1 MNPSSSGSRSHL
13 LLQTRD
19 GQRQQRQWCP
29 LSLEEYL
36 RWEFNAVLWILLVGT
51 TSCLLRELFHLL
63 RIRLWN
69 SPKVAPPSCVVITDV
84 GFNSNPRQNLNVR
97 CEPWNCLKIPRGAV
111 LVVPLICNA
120 SEFDPEHFIPTA
132 EEGKI
137 SARM

>member
-84 GFNSNPRQNLNVR
+84 GFNSNPRQNLNDVS
-97 CEPWNCLKIPRGAV
+97 LG
-111 LVVPLICNA
+111 
-120 SEFDPEHFIPTA
+120 TA
-132 EEGKI
+132 
-137 SARM
+137 